1 MPRGESGRIVVEI
14 PPADKRRLYEALDEK
29 GLTLKEWFLEQ
40 LRAYLAEHV
49 QPSLFEERGTDV

>member
-1 MPRGESGRIVVEI
+1 MEI
-14 PPADKRRLYEALDEK
+14 PPTDKRRLYEALDEK